1 MEHSTELR
9 AESGLTSEVFSHAK
23 GQRRWPDDLKA
34 RIVAESLVDGVAVNC
49 VARRYDLRPNHLS
62 EWRRMAR
69 EGRLILP
76 AAWQGMEHA
85 REGDLEGAVFA
96 PVVIEETVEAGA
108 PLASPETLIELV
120 SGDVTL
126 RLDARTS
133 AARIAE
139 IMHALRSAP

>member
-1 MEHSTELR
+1 MGHSRELR
-9 AESGLTSEVFSHAK
+9 AESGLSSEIFSHAK
-23 GQRRWPDDLKA
+23 GQRRWSDDLKA
-34 RIVAESLVDGVAVNC
+34 RIVAESLIDGVTVNS

-76 AAWQGMEHA
+76 
-85 REGDLEGAVFA
+85 DLEGAVFA
-96 PVVIEETVEAGA
+96 PIVIEETVEAGA
-108 PLASPETLIELV
+108 PQASPEALIELV

-139 IMHALRSAP
+139 IIHALRSAP

>member
-1 MEHSTELR
+1 MVYSTELR
-9 AESGLTSEVFSHAK
+9 AESGLTSEIFSHAK

-34 RIVAESLVDGVAVNC
+34 RIVAESLVEGVTVNS

-69 EGRLILP
+69 EGKLVLP
-76 AAWQGMEHA
+76 E
-85 REGDLEGAVFA
+85 LLGAVFA
-96 PVVIEETVEAGA
+96 AVVVEEPIQPAAAAGG
-108 PLASPETLIELV
+108 PEMPIELV

-126 RLDARTS
+126 RLDACTS

-139 IMHALRSAP
+139 IARALNVAT